1 MSMKNAD
8 KKNEIKRF
16 VRFGIVGAI
25 GSVVDFGFL
34 NLFTLVFKFPY
45 ILSSVLSFSL
55 AVINNFILNRVWTFP
70 GSRKEPF
77 IKQMVQFGLVSVVGL
92 LIRTPM
98 LVWLEKVLIPLAQK
112 WTPNL
117 LTPTIVGHN
126 VGLAIAIGVVMLWNY
141 FANRFWTFR
150 NTPA

>member
-1 MSMKNAD
+1 MKNTD

-16 VRFGIVGAI
+16 IRFGIVGII

-34 NLFTLVFKFPY
+34 NIFTLVFKLPY

-70 GSRKEPF
+70 GSRKESF

-112 WTPNL
+112 WVPNL

-141 FANRFWTFR
+141 FANRFWTFK
-150 NTPA
+150 NIPS

>member
-1 MSMKNAD
+1 MKNSD
-8 KKNEIKRF
+8 KKNEMKRF
-16 VRFGIVGAI
+16 IRFGIVGAI
-25 GSVVDFGFL
+25 GSLVDFGFL
-34 NLFTLVFKFPY
+34 NLFTLVFKLPY

-55 AVINNFILNRVWTFP
+55 AVVNNFILNRIWTFP
-70 GSRKEPF
+70 GSRRESL

-92 LIRTPM
+92 IIRTPM

-112 WTPNL
+112 WVPNL

-126 VGLAIAIGVVMLWNY
+126 IGLAIAIGVVMLWNY
-141 FANRFWTFR
+141 FANRFWTFK

>member
-1 MSMKNAD
+1 MKNTD

-16 VRFGIVGAI
+16 IRFGIVGII

-34 NLFTLVFKFPY
+34 NIFTLVFKLPY

-70 GSRKEPF
+70 GSRKESF

-112 WTPNL
+112 WVPKL

-141 FANRFWTFR
+141 FANRFWTFK
-150 NTPA
+150 NTPS